1 MSKLTVDT
9 TLVQLSAEFF
19 AFGVGLG
26 FVQQVL
32 VLIVQNSFPIALV
45 GTATA
50 ANNFFRQIGAAVGAS
65 LVGSLFIHNMKDEM
79 AANMPA
85 AIQSMGPEGAQYA
98 QQFAA
103 ASGGSSHLTPSLV
116 VQLPDAIQSVI
127 LNAYNDG
134 LTPVILLMV
143 PLAIVAL
150 LLVLPITE
158 EHLKEEIS

>member
-1 MSKLTVDT
+1 
-9 TLVQLSAEFF
+9 
-19 AFGVGLG
+19 
-26 FVQQVL
+26 
-32 VLIVQNSFPIALV
+32 
-45 GTATA
+45 
-50 ANNFFRQIGAAVGAS
+50 
-65 LVGSLFIHNMKDEM
+65 MKDEM

-116 VQLPDAIQSVI
+116 AQLPDAIQSVI

>member
-1 MSKLTVDT
+1 
-9 TLVQLSAEFF
+9 
-19 AFGVGLG
+19 
-26 FVQQVL
+26 
-32 VLIVQNSFPIALV
+32 
-45 GTATA
+45 
-50 ANNFFRQIGAAVGAS
+50 
-65 LVGSLFIHNMKDEM
+65 
-79 AANMPA
+79 
-85 AIQSMGPEGAQYA
+85 MGPEGAQYA
-98 QQFAA
+98 QKFAA

-116 VQLPDAIQSVI
+116 AQLPDAIQSVI